1 MSVCV
6 VLFIVTRN
14 QSVQNPVV
22 YYTQAQPHYLC
33 PYFRGGLGNLMFMYA
48 SLYGIAKTNEMIL
61 VLNEKDHINSVFPKL
76 NVVRMKN
83 TTFCEKAELVG
94 EVRPC
99 AYDLG
104 TINFNKK
111 KNIRQK
117 AYLQSWK
124 YFQNVEQEI
133 REQFVFPASVQD
145 KAQRVINNY
154 TSIYTAKRGRVQNLQ
169 IIGVHIRRGDYLLP
183 GKIKYGYNIVTKKY
197 IDNAFQYFR
206 TRYNNTC
213 LFLVFTG
220 TGKKD
225 IKWREENI
233 KGDDV
238 LNVFANPRDID
249 MCALSMCNH
258 TIITVGSF
266 GWWSAWLAN
275 GTTVYFKDVA
285 KQNSPLRKAFS
296 KDMSDFF
303 FPSWVGLE

>member
-1 MSVCV
+1 MRFV
-6 VLFIVTRN
+6 VDD
-14 QSVQNPVV
+14 
-22 YYTQAQPHYLC
+22 TQTQPHYLC

-76 NVVRMKN
+76 NVVRMNN
-83 TTFCEKAELVG
+83 TAFCEKAELVG

-124 YFQNVEQEI
+124 YFQAVEQEI
-133 REQFVFPASVQD
+133 REQFVFPPNVQD

-154 TSIYTAKRGRVQNLQ
+154 TSIYTATRSGVQNLQ

-183 GKIKYGYNIVTKKY
+183 DKIKYGYNIVTKKY

-206 TRYNNTC
+206 TRYNTC

-220 TGKKD
+220 TGKED
-225 IKWREENI
+225 IKWRGENI

-238 LNVFANPRDID
+238 INVVANPRDID

-285 KQNSPLRKAFS
+285 KQNSSLRNDFS
-296 KDMSDFF
+296 QDMSDYFL
-303 FPSWVGLE
+303 PSWVGLE